1 MIKSNASETFH
12 LYELSVGGNKTHRVV
27 QASVSWYVLTLSIF
41 LENIADF
48 KQANLLVLSK
58 ILGGV
63 QSSGTSIL
71 FFA

>member
-1 MIKSNASETFH
+1 
-12 LYELSVGGNKTHRVV
+12 VV
-27 QASVSWYVLTLSIF
+27 EASVSWYVLALSVL

-48 KQANLLVLSK
+48 KHANLLVLSN